1 MSKKTP
7 LTDSASNDIEDWIL
21 NFLSKPNTTFAGLP
35 PCPYAKRA
43 WLDGK
48 VEVHQVS
55 ASELK
60 SKLTHTLKNF
70 PEDKDVV
77 LLCTDPK
84 TISAQELES
93 LAKSTDDYIILDD
106 HPAQPEEVNGILLNQ
121 GTYAIL
127 FVQRRTELD
136 RAREELAQTDYYK
149 HFSKEY
155 KDSVIQR

>member
-1 MSKKTP
+1 MAT
-7 LTDSASNDIEDWIL
+7 TSNNIEDWIL

-43 WLDGK
+43 LFDDK

-55 ASELK
+55 ASKLK
-60 SKLTHTLKNF
+60 PKLTHTLKNF

-84 TISAQELES
+84 TISAQGLES
-93 LAKSTDDYIILDD
+93 LAISTDDYIILDD

-127 FVQRRTELD
+127 FVQRRTELEH
-136 RAREELAQTDYYK
+136 AREELAQTDYYK

-155 KDSVIQR
+155 KDSIIQR